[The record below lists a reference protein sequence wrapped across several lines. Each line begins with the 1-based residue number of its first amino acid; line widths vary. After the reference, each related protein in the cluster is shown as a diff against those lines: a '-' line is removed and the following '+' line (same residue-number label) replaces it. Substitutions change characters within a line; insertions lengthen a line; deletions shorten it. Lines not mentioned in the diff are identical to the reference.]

1 MKRLIMVFVLCIT
14 MLVPITVSAAVAD
27 PGNGI
32 VPCWV
37 NMESM
42 DVDFMFSGTTGTA
55 EGTVQRVP
63 GVTTEITGTLYVYR
77 KVGTSWVFVDSETK
91 TSSQTLSVEV
101 TFDAVKG
108 AEYKAI
114 LRATA
119 YGSGG
124 SETDTTSTTK
134 ICPID

>member
-14 MLVPITVSAAVAD
+14 MLMPMTVSAAVAD
-27 PGNGI
+27 PGDS
-32 VPCWV
+32 VAPCWEYM
-37 NMESM
+37 NDM
-42 DVDFMFSGTTGTA
+42 DVQIAFSGTTGTA
-55 EGTVQRVP
+55 KGSVDRIL

-134 ICPID
+134 ICPIN